1 MLAVTHTPTACAMIN
16 NRPAVLV
23 DDDEPDV
30 RLVISR
36 MLVEAGFAV
45 VAASPGSEAYPQ
57 MTDTIDV
64 AIVDIRL
71 PGLSG
76 LEVAQRAWS
85 AWPSLPIL
93 FVSAFPEPA
102 VTDPAPEGLVQRF
115 LAKPFS
121 PDQLVTAVFRLLG
134 A

>member
-1 MLAVTHTPTACAMIN
+1 VGPVIN
-16 NRPAVLV
+16 NRPAVLL
-23 DDDEPDV
+23 DDDDPDV

-45 VAASPGSEAYPQ
+45 VMGSPGSEAFRQ
-57 MTDTIDV
+57 LIDGIDA
-64 AIVDIRL
+64 AIVDLRL
-71 PGLSG
+71 PGLGG
-76 LEVAQRAWS
+76 LEIAQRAWT

-93 FVSAFPEPA
+93 FISAYSMPA
-102 VTDPAPEGLVQRF
+102 MADAPQKLVQHF

-121 PDQLVTAVFRLLG
+121 PDQLVVGVYKLLG